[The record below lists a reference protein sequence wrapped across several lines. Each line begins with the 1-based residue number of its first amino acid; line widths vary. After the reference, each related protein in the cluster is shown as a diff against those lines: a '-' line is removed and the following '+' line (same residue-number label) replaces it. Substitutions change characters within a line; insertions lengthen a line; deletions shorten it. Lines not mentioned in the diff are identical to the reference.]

1 VKLKK
6 LALSAAVAI
15 GLISSLNATSFAQS
29 PTATNPS
36 TASAAAPSA
45 QSTAT
50 PTPPNQPAP
59 APAPPAT
66 PPPPSAVETLIP
78 LPSAQE
84 VHAIIKTSMGK
95 IDVKLFP
102 SLVPHTVYNF
112 IGLAKGEKEFVDI
125 KSGKK
130 TKRPFYNG
138 LTFHRAVKGFLI
150 QGGCPYGTGRGGPGY
165 TIPDEFRSDLR
176 HSKPGIVSMASMR
189 SGGGLQK
196 DSNGSQFFITLR
208 AAPELDDKATIFG
221 EVVSGMHIVRKIA
234 SVPVG
239 PTDRPIKKVVINAI
253 DIVETQPANK

>member
-1 VKLKK
+1 MKLNK
-6 LALSAAVAI
+6 LALSTVVAM
-15 GLISSLNATSFAQS
+15 GLISSFNATSFAQS
-29 PTATNPS
+29 PAATNS
-36 TASAAAPSA
+36 SA
-45 QSTAT
+45 
-50 PTPPNQPAP
+50 PPNQPASTQSVPP
-59 APAPPAT
+59 AVPPATIPAPPST

-165 TIPDEFRSDLR
+165 TIPDEFRPDLR
-176 HSKPGIVSMASMR
+176 HSKPGMVSMAPIR
-189 SGGGLQK
+189 NGGGLQK

-208 AAPELDDKATIFG
+208 AAPELDDKATVFG

-239 PTDRPIKKVVINAI
+239 PTDRPIKKVIINAI
-253 DIVETQPANK
+253 DIVETQR